1 MYLTLSS
8 PFGVENN
15 VHEYLT
21 KRTGLFAYWHTNG
34 YTIIC
39 CLLMVT
45 YVHLWQRSRCPQQP
59 KIYCSEAS
67 GTILAMFRH
76 IQNILKFANDWIL
89 SDIQT
94 GGLHLVYRLRIPA
107 NLTWHA
113 WDFYLVMTGICGN
126 IPVTSEDFLKT
137 SKHCRKCPQMFWRRL
152 STSETALQ
160 DNNNLSCFHFVRTQ
174 KRIHHLTP
182 FWIEFS
188 LGEDKTWTR
197 GPWTPTLDRVHGLLS
212 WTGSMDP
219 LSWTGSMDTFS

>member
-1 MYLTLSS
+1 MSTATKNLLFRS
-8 PFGVENN
+8 PRNN
-15 VHEYLT
+15 FSNVQ
-21 KRTGLFAYWHTNG
+21 
-34 YTIIC
+34 
-39 CLLMVT
+39 T
-45 YVHLWQRSRCPQQP
+45 YSKHLKDCQWLNTVRYP
-59 KIYCSEAS
+59 
-67 GTILAMFRH
+67 
-76 IQNILKFANDWIL
+76 DWWAPPG
-89 SDIQT
+89 IQT
-94 GGLHLVYRLRIPA
+94 AYRCQLDM
-107 NLTWHA
+107 TCMS
-113 WDFYLVMTGICGN
+113 FYLVMTGICGN

-160 DNNNLSCFHFVRTQ
+160 DNNNLSCFDFVRTQ

-188 LGEDKTWTR
+188 LGEDKTWTS

>member
-59 KIYCSEAS
+59 KIYCSEAP

-76 IQNILKFANDWIL
+76 IQNILKIANDWIL

-94 GGLHLVYRLRIPA
+94 GGLHLVYRLRIGA

-113 WDFYLVMTGICGN
+113 WVFTLSWPEFAETSRWLPKTFWRLQN
-126 IPVTSEDFLKT
+126 IAENVRRCSEDVWALPKLLYKT
-137 SKHCRKCPQMFWRRL
+137 TTIFR
-152 STSETALQ
+152 ALISLEHKKGYKVIIYHLFGL
-160 DNNNLSCFHFVRTQ
+160 NFHNLSCVTQ
-174 KRIHHLTP
+174 H
-182 FWIEFS
+182 
-188 LGEDKTWTR
+188 
-197 GPWTPTLDRVHGLLS
+197 
-212 WTGSMDP
+212 
-219 LSWTGSMDTFS
+219 